1 LNYCLERLNDLFDVI
16 DYECSKLFEIDQK
29 DQEIIEI
36 LTKNEKRDVFE
47 DEEIKEILEEIHKDM
62 KEKVKLKIEIEFEK
76 KLMNFKKENSK
87 EIEKHLNFLSTES
100 KKKIAFEE
108 MNLNKKIQN
117 FNNKVNA
124 HLCSVENF

>member
-1 LNYCLERLNDLFDVI
+1 MNDLFDVI

>member
-1 LNYCLERLNDLFDVI
+1 VFDII
-16 DYECSKLFEIDQK
+16 DYECTKLFEIDQK

-36 LTKNEKRDVFE
+36 LTKNEKREMVE

-62 KEKVKLKIEIEFEK
+62 KEKVRLKIEIEFEK
-76 KLMNFKKENSK
+76 KLINFKKENSK

-117 FNNKVNA
+117 FNIKVYTP
-124 HLCSVENF
+124 